1 MRTLAATCGR
11 VFSGSYD
18 RTVCVWDVEGLVRIG
33 TLAGHTEVH
42 LPSLVALTVSSSASY
57 VSSTANSTRVETLSS
72 SSSCIALPGCSV
84 WIGVCPQAVRALA
97 AGGDLVF
104 SGSDDTCVRVW
115 NALSLECL
123 RVLRGHQDNV
133 RVLAVGNGFLYSGSW
148 DKTVHAWNLQVRPP
162 NPSRACGTPF
172 PVCATKPTR

>member
-1 MRTLAATCGR
+1 L
-11 VFSGSYD
+11 
-18 RTVCVWDVEGLVRIG
+18 
-33 TLAGHTEVH
+33 
-42 LPSLVALTVSSSASY
+42 SLDGFCA
-57 VSSTANSTRVETLSS
+57 
-72 SSSCIALPGCSV
+72 
-84 WIGVCPQAVRALA
+84 QAVRALA

-162 NPSRACGTPF
+162 HPVTRLRVADPACNQTHALTIGRALSCTDVGS
-172 PVCATKPTR
+172 A